1 MSRVLLIDFTN
12 VYSFSVR
19 SISSYVKGKGFE
31 ARTIH
36 YHSGKEDDF
45 FSELSEK
52 SLNAIY
58 EYSKDCAVVGIS
70 LLSTHYLKRAIQ
82 INNFLKSKIK
92 SPIVWGGV
100 PVICDPAFYLCYAD
114 LVCTGEGEIPI
125 VDLLSGK
132 KAEEV
137 RGLVH
142 KNKSGRLIKNDMP
155 DLLDLNEIPIP
166 YFDFDN
172 TFIMKADTISSLK
185 DDPTPLYLQSKKGYR
200 IFPIRGCPYSCAFCS
215 NNQIKKAFKNKGSV
229 LRSVRPDRVISELK
243 KAKEIIPGLRSVMF
257 YEDDFMVRKEDELK
271 ELLNRYASEIMLP
284 FNINATI
291 QNIDEKKVDM
301 ILETGLELEFV
312 KIGLQAANKRVNRDV
327 FKRFF
332 DRGIYLN
339 KLTMLASKRV
349 PVILDVISSNPYE
362 TIKDKY
368 DSVLFYSDLL
378 KRINSIA
385 TIKNPVKIMDHKLM
399 HYPGTS
405 LYNRALK
412 EGVIKENYIND
423 TLLCRR
429 TNRNRLEDMDND
441 AFVLALF
448 GICITRKMDMFFN
461 ILRNKK
467 VFFVLYKS
475 GIFKAAIFL
484 ALISRNLLK
493 WVFSLVRIVRLES
506 KEL

>member
-12 VYSFSVR
+12 IYSFSVR

-36 YHSGKEDDF
+36 YHSGKKDDF

-58 EYSKDCAVVGIS
+58 EHSKDCAVVGIS

-100 PVICDPAFYLCYAD
+100 PVICDPAFYLCHAD

-137 RGLVH
+137 RGLLH
-142 KNKSGRLIKNDMP
+142 KNKSGRLIKNDIP
-155 DLLDLNEIPIP
+155 DLLDLNDTPIP

-172 TFIMKADTISSLK
+172 TFVMKADAISSLK

-215 NNQIKKAFKNKGSV
+215 NNQIKKAFKNKGPV
-229 LRSVRPDRVISELK
+229 LRSTRPDRIIFELK
-243 KAKEIIPGLRSVMF
+243 KAKEIIPGLRSIMF
-257 YEDDFMVRKEDELK
+257 YEDDFMVRREEELK
-271 ELLNRYASEIMLP
+271 ELLDRYTGEIILS
-284 FNINATI
+284 FNVNATI
-291 QNIDEKKVDM
+291 QNITEKKVDM
-301 ILETGLELEFV
+301 ILDAGLELEFV
-312 KIGLQAANKRVNRDV
+312 KIGLQAANRRVNRDV

-332 DRGIYLN
+332 DKDIYLN
-339 KLTMLASKRV
+339 KLTMLASKGV
-349 PVILDVISSNPYE
+349 PVVLDVISDNPYE
-362 TIKDKY
+362 TIEDKY
-368 DSVLFYSDLL
+368 ESALFYSDLL
-378 KRINSIA
+378 KRINSIS
-385 TIKNPVKIMDHKLM
+385 TIKTPVKIMDHKLM
-399 HYPGTS
+399 YYPGTS
-405 LYNRALK
+405 LYDRALK
-412 EGVIKENYIND
+412 DGIIKENYIKD

-441 AFVLALF
+441 AFILALF
-448 GICITRKMDMFFN
+448 DACIRKKMGMFFN

-467 VFFVLYKS
+467 AFFILSKS
-475 GIFKAAIFL
+475 GIFKATMFL

-493 WVFSLVRIVRLES
+493 RVFNLVRIVRLGLR
-506 KEL
+506 KV